1 MVLFLLLF
9 ACNKGGDTGEAA
21 PAPTVEWL
29 SPIEG
34 DSLTAGPQ
42 AASLLVERFS
52 LVDPAKHS
60 EGEAGAAGYVG
71 VSVDGAEVLLTG
83 STTFELELVAG
94 AHELTATL
102 YYDDGDEVSAKDG
115 LLCEE
120 GDAGCAAVEAVVAVT
135 VN

>member
-21 PAPTVEWL
+21 TAPTVEWL
-29 SPIEG
+29 NPIEG

-42 AASLLVERFS
+42 AASLLVEHFS

-60 EGEAGAAGYVG
+60 EGGAAGYVG

-83 STTFELELVAG
+83 STTVEFDLVAG
-94 AHELTATL
+94 AHEIAATL

-120 GDAGCAAVEAVVAVT
+120 GDAGCATVEAVVAVT